1 MDTTYPREGTETYF
15 CFALLSLLSNL
26 TQLIPARGRKRF
38 DLLFFRHLYPTQL
51 IPARGR
57 KRLRRIGRSSRV
69 PDTTYPRE
77 GTETPTP
84 PQSRQSGRTQLIPAR
99 GRKRCGASGG
109 QAVCRDTTYPR
120 EGTETYFRP
129 RGLALAGRHNL
140 SPRGDGNV
148 YSSVRAV
155 MRSVTQ
161 LIPARGRKLI
171 PKKDGGGKLATQLIP
186 ARGRKPGHWVCVSWC
201 CIDTTY
207 PREGTETHGFAT
219 HRNLDNG
226 TQLIPARGRKR
237 LPAAFEPNFRK
248 TQLIPARG
256 RKPGPERGAL
266 LRLLDTTYPR
276 EGTETPYRAR

>member
-1 MDTTYPREGTETYF
+1 MAATCMAVCKGSRKKIRGIFISSCHLPVAVECDIVILSEPGPIPQAPVGQFCRHNLSPRGDGNGY
-15 CFALLSLLSNL
+15 
-26 TQLIPARGRKRF
+26 
-38 DLLFFRHLYPTQL
+38 
-51 IPARGR
+51 
-57 KRLRRIGRSSRV
+57 
-69 PDTTYPRE
+69 
-77 GTETPTP
+77 
-84 PQSRQSGRTQLIPAR
+84 
-99 GRKRCGASGG
+99 GG
-109 QAVCRDTTYPR
+109 QGYPGAPRDTTYPR
-120 EGTETYFRP
+120 EGTETAAAHRAVKP
-129 RGLALAGRHNL
+129 CAGHNL
-140 SPRGDGNV
+140 SPRGDGNAAAH
-148 YSSVRAV
+148 RAV
-155 MRSVTQ
+155 K
-161 LIPARGRKLI
+161 PCA
-171 PKKDGGGKLATQLIP
+171 ATQLIP
-186 ARGRKPGHWVCVSWC
+186 ARGRKPWHWVGVSWC

>member
-1 MDTTYPREGTETYF
+1 MAATCMAVCKGSRKKIRGIFISSCHLPVAVECDIVILSEPGPIPQAPVGQFCRHNLSPRGDGNSLGSVCQHVEHDTTYPREGTETYF

-120 EGTETYFRP
+120 EGTET
-129 RGLALAGRHNL
+129 
-140 SPRGDGNV
+140 
-148 YSSVRAV
+148 
-155 MRSVTQ
+155 
-161 LIPARGRKLI
+161 
-171 PKKDGGGKLATQLIP
+171 
-186 ARGRKPGHWVCVSWC
+186 
-201 CIDTTY
+201 
-207 PREGTETHGFAT
+207 
-219 HRNLDNG
+219 
-226 TQLIPARGRKR
+226 
-237 LPAAFEPNFRK
+237 
-248 TQLIPARG
+248 
-256 RKPGPERGAL
+256 
-266 LRLLDTTYPR
+266 
-276 EGTETPYRAR
+276 

>member
-1 MDTTYPREGTETYF
+1 MPVNWEMGRHNLSPRGDGNQEFAGAEEAINAGHNLSPRGDGNITKETEKPLCMDTTYPREGTETYF

-120 EGTETYFRP
+120 EGTET
-129 RGLALAGRHNL
+129 
-140 SPRGDGNV
+140 
-148 YSSVRAV
+148 
-155 MRSVTQ
+155 
-161 LIPARGRKLI
+161 
-171 PKKDGGGKLATQLIP
+171 
-186 ARGRKPGHWVCVSWC
+186 
-201 CIDTTY
+201 
-207 PREGTETHGFAT
+207 
-219 HRNLDNG
+219 
-226 TQLIPARGRKR
+226 
-237 LPAAFEPNFRK
+237 
-248 TQLIPARG
+248 
-256 RKPGPERGAL
+256 
-266 LRLLDTTYPR
+266 
-276 EGTETPYRAR
+276 

>member
-1 MDTTYPREGTETYF
+1 MAATCMAVCKGSRKKIRGIFISSCHLPVAVECDIVILSEPGPIPQAPVGQFCRHNLSPRGDGNLDFAQVGRHAQDTTYPREGTETYF

-120 EGTETYFRP
+120 EGTET
-129 RGLALAGRHNL
+129 
-140 SPRGDGNV
+140 
-148 YSSVRAV
+148 
-155 MRSVTQ
+155 
-161 LIPARGRKLI
+161 
-171 PKKDGGGKLATQLIP
+171 
-186 ARGRKPGHWVCVSWC
+186 
-201 CIDTTY
+201 
-207 PREGTETHGFAT
+207 
-219 HRNLDNG
+219 
-226 TQLIPARGRKR
+226 
-237 LPAAFEPNFRK
+237 
-248 TQLIPARG
+248 
-256 RKPGPERGAL
+256 
-266 LRLLDTTYPR
+266 
-276 EGTETPYRAR
+276 

>member
-1 MDTTYPREGTETYF
+1 MAATCMAVCKGSRKKIRGIFISSCHLPVAVECDIVILSEPGPIPQAPVGQFCRHNLSPRGDGNLGKNQSSNITQDTTYPREGTETYF

-120 EGTETYFRP
+120 EGTET
-129 RGLALAGRHNL
+129 
-140 SPRGDGNV
+140 
-148 YSSVRAV
+148 
-155 MRSVTQ
+155 
-161 LIPARGRKLI
+161 
-171 PKKDGGGKLATQLIP
+171 
-186 ARGRKPGHWVCVSWC
+186 
-201 CIDTTY
+201 
-207 PREGTETHGFAT
+207 
-219 HRNLDNG
+219 
-226 TQLIPARGRKR
+226 
-237 LPAAFEPNFRK
+237 
-248 TQLIPARG
+248 
-256 RKPGPERGAL
+256 
-266 LRLLDTTYPR
+266 
-276 EGTETPYRAR
+276 

>member
-1 MDTTYPREGTETYF
+1 M
-15 CFALLSLLSNL
+15 
-26 TQLIPARGRKRF
+26 
-38 DLLFFRHLYPTQL
+38 
-51 IPARGR
+51 
-57 KRLRRIGRSSRV
+57 
-69 PDTTYPRE
+69 
-77 GTETPTP
+77 
-84 PQSRQSGRTQLIPAR
+84 
-99 GRKRCGASGG
+99 
-109 QAVCRDTTYPR
+109 
-120 EGTETYFRP
+120 
-129 RGLALAGRHNL
+129 
-140 SPRGDGNV
+140 

-276 EGTETPYRAR
+276 EGTETLCNLRVLLSLQ